1 MDRIQ
6 EDRRRLAQVRE
17 RLRHRFGT
25 PTWHVELPAVDEL
38 VCTILSQNTN
48 DINRD
53 KAFKELKER
62 YPTWETVR
70 DADPAELQYVIRIAG
85 LANQKGPNIQAAL
98 RDITA
103 ERGEIDLDWLKE
115 KSAEEARRWL
125 VNLRGVG
132 PKTAS
137 IVMVFSLGMP
147 AFPVDT
153 HIYRVTGRIGL
164 RPRNLDIAKT
174 HAYMEQ
180 IAEPDA
186 FGSLHL
192 NLIDLGR
199 EICQA
204 RKPKCAICPIR
215 DLCQFEDKT
224 E

>member
-1 MDRIQ
+1 MDQIQ
-6 EDRRRLAQVRE
+6 EHRERMAQVQD
-17 RLRHRFGT
+17 RLRHRFGR
-25 PTWHVELPAVDEL
+25 PTWHVELAAVDEL

-53 KAFKELKER
+53 KAFQELKER
-62 YPTWETVR
+62 YLSWEAVR

-115 KSAEEARRWL
+115 MDPEEARSWL

-132 PKTAS
+132 PKTAA
-137 IVMVFSLGMP
+137 IVMVFALGMP

-164 RPRNLDIAKT
+164 RPQELDITKT
-174 HAYMEQ
+174 HVYMEQ
-180 IAEPDA
+180 IADPSE
-186 FGSLHL
+186 FGCLHL

-204 RKPKCAICPIR
+204 RKPKCPICPIR
-215 DLCQFEDKT
+215 DLCQYETKT

>member
-1 MDRIQ
+1 MDQIQ
-6 EDRRRLAQVRE
+6 EHRERLAQVQE
-17 RLRHRFGT
+17 RLRHRFGA
-25 PTWHVELPAVDEL
+25 PTWHVELLAVDEL

-48 DINRD
+48 DVNRD
-53 KAFKELKER
+53 KAFQALKER
-62 YPTWETVR
+62 YPSWEAVR
-70 DADPAELQYVIRIAG
+70 DADPAELKFVIRIAG

-103 ERGEIDLDWLKE
+103 ERGEIALDWLKDIDPE
-115 KSAEEARRWL
+115 DAREWL
-125 VNLRGVG
+125 VKLRGVG
-132 PKTAS
+132 PKTAA
-137 IVMVFSLGMP
+137 IVMVFALGMP

-164 RPRNLDIAKT
+164 RPKELDITKT

-180 IAEPDA
+180 IADPNE

-204 RKPKCAICPIR
+204 RKPKCPICPIR
-215 DLCQFEDKT
+215 DLCQFESKT

>member
-1 MDRIQ
+1 MDQTQ
-6 EDRRRLAQVRE
+6 EHRERLAQVQE
-17 RLRHRFGT
+17 RLRDKFGA

-53 KAFKELKER
+53 KAFQALKER
-62 YPTWETVR
+62 YPNWDAVR
-70 DADPAELQYVIRIAG
+70 DADTAELQYFIRIAG

-98 RDITA
+98 RDITQ

-115 KSAEEARRWL
+115 KDPEEARNWL

-132 PKTAS
+132 PKTAA
-137 IVMVFSLGMP
+137 IVMVFALGMP

-164 RPRNLDIAKT
+164 RPADLDITKT

-180 IAEPDA
+180 IANPQD

-204 RKPKCAICPIR
+204 RKPKCPICPVR
-215 DLCQFEDKT
+215 DLCQFETKT

>member
-1 MDRIQ
+1 MDQIQ
-6 EDRRRLAQVRE
+6 EHRERLAQVQE
-17 RLRHRFGT
+17 RLRHRFGA
-25 PTWHVELPAVDEL
+25 PTWHVELLAVDEL

-48 DINRD
+48 DVNRD
-53 KAFKELKER
+53 KAFQALKER
-62 YPTWETVR
+62 YPSWEAVR
-70 DADPAELQYVIRIAG
+70 DADPAELKFVIRIAG

-103 ERGEIDLDWLKE
+103 ERGEIDLDWLKDIDPE
-115 KSAEEARRWL
+115 DAREWL
-125 VNLRGVG
+125 VKLRGVG
-132 PKTAS
+132 PKTAA
-137 IVMVFSLGMP
+137 IVMVFALGMP

-164 RPRNLDIAKT
+164 RPKELDITKT

-180 IAEPDA
+180 IADPNE

-204 RKPKCAICPIR
+204 RKPKCPICPIR
-215 DLCQFEDKT
+215 DLCQFENKT